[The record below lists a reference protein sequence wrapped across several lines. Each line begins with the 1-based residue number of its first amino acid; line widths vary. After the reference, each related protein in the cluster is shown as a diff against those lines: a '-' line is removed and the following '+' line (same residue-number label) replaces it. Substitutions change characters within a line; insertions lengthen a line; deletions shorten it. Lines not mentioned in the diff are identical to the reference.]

1 MNRLDSVRNPKGRAL
16 LFGLLSLFLS
26 ASFFG
31 LTNASRNIVW
41 FLLVAA
47 VAFCS
52 LWKLPEEWSQLE
64 KWQKGLLVLYGIV
77 FAVTTLL
84 GGNVVVENGNF
95 YSGDWLENYMLPFE
109 KTDPIWCVGM
119 AIFGV
124 SLLLLLKACYL
135 RQSLESTGKKIPQWA
150 LWLVIFVAW
159 LPWVIPYYPG
169 MIYWDSSVSINAAL
183 SKITSN
189 HHPVLYT
196 LLIRL
201 LLNIGNAID
210 DYEFG
215 CFLYTLVQMLFLS
228 GAFAY
233 LLRRLQEYGCK
244 RWFILLGAAYF
255 AFTPL
260 MPMHAISMWKDPIYS
275 GLLLLLSIKTVELVI
290 SRGEMLKSWKHVLLM
305 ALCSVATCFARNNG
319 IWCILLYWICV
330 FLFYGLG
337 KKRIRG
343 IMWKSVVLASLVLYF
358 VVTGPVY
365 RMLGIYSP
373 FKEMITVPLQQMAR
387 TVVYKGDIE
396 PQQRE
401 FIDELMYG
409 GFEGQYHPCC
419 SDYLKSETYMDIQF
433 LDENKD
439 RFFANWL
446 SIGCNSY
453 RNVKLY
459 VEAYVMQTFELY
471 SIGDVKMNFT
481 PAGGTD
487 FLADDVLE
495 RYEIRMRDLSQEW
508 FGSSWR
514 KVMPLNSVFMST
526 GSLAWLYIGVLT
538 LLFMHSKD
546 KRWCLILFPALCS
559 WVTLLIGVPI
569 VDWRRY
575 VLPFHYVLPLAL
587 ALPWLCRK
595 WESQHALQE
604 QTDAGT
610 EDSLNQ

>member
-1 MNRLDSVRNPKGRAL
+1 MNSFNPVRNYRKSIFL
-16 LFGLLSLFLS
+16 SILFSLFLS

-31 LTNASRNIVW
+31 LTNASRNIGW
-41 FLLVAA
+41 YLLVVA

-52 LWKLPEEWSQLE
+52 LWKLPEEWCRLA
-64 KWQKGLLVLYGIV
+64 KWQKGLLFLYGAV
-77 FAVTTLL
+77 FALTTLL
-84 GGNVVVENGNF
+84 GGKVVIENGDF
-95 YSGDWLENYMLPFE
+95 YDGNWWENYLLPFE
-109 KTDPIWCVGM
+109 KMDPLWCVGM
-119 AIFGV
+119 AVFGI
-124 SLLLLLKACYL
+124 SMLLLLKSCYL
-135 RQSLESTGKKIPQWA
+135 YQSLEGMGKKIPQWA
-150 LWLVIFVAW
+150 LWLIIFVAW

-201 LLNIGNAID
+201 LLNIGNVIG

-233 LLRRLQEYGCK
+233 LLRRLQDYECK
-244 RWFILLGAAYF
+244 RWFILLGTAYF

-275 GLLLLLSIKTVELVI
+275 GMLLLLSIKTVELVL
-290 SRGEMLKSWKHVLLM
+290 SRGEMLKSWKHILFLII
-305 ALCSVATCFARNNG
+305 CSLATCFARNNG
-319 IWCILLYWICV
+319 IWCILLYWIGI

-337 KKRIRG
+337 KQRIRG
-343 IMWKSVVLASLVLYF
+343 FMWKTVVPASLVLYF

-365 RMLGIYSP
+365 HMLGIYSP
-373 FKEMITVPLQQMAR
+373 FQEMITVPLQQMAR

-396 PQQRE
+396 PEQHDYINR
-401 FIDELMYG
+401 LMYS
-409 GFEGQYHPCC
+409 GFEEYYHPCC
-419 SDYLKSETYMDIQF
+419 SDYLKSGVVMDLKF

-439 RFFANWL
+439 QFFANWI
-446 SIGCNSY
+446 SIGCNSL

-471 SIGDVKMNFT
+471 SIGDVKINFT
-481 PAGGTD
+481 PTGGTS
-487 FLADDVLE
+487 FVADDVLAAHS
-495 RYEIRMRDLSQEW
+495 IRVRDLSQEW

-514 KVMPLNSVFMST
+514 KVMPIDSVFIGT
-526 GSLAWLYIGVLT
+526 GSLAWLFIGVLT

-595 WESQHALQE
+595 WESQDALQE
-604 QTDAGT
+604 QTDAGI
-610 EDSLNQ
+610 EESLSR